1 MYIIN
6 NTNMEK
12 TSTHRYI
19 DIFAGCGGLSLGL
32 HKAGW
37 KGVFAIEKNKMA
49 FATLEHNLIDNKKH
63 FDWPSWLPIGA
74 HDIDEVLKN
83 HKGDLGKLKGNI
95 NLVAGGPPCQGF
107 SFAGRRNE
115 DDDRNK
121 LVDSYISFIELI
133 KPKILFFENV
143 KGFTVGFK
151 KEKSRGEAY
160 SNYVTG
166 KLEELGYKIYH
177 EIIDFS
183 EFGIPQRRKRF
194 ILVGMLDGNPKSF
207 FEQIVDKKAGFL
219 KNKGLKEKVT
229 LKEAISDLEKKHG
242 EVQSGEF
249 KSFKEG
255 TYGKSESEYQKLL
268 RNGYAQKMPDS
279 HRFANHK
286 EETVK
291 RFEYILEKCTK
302 NENIDEITKSKF
314 NLKKRCII
322 LLDKDSQ
329 CPTLTTLPDD
339 YIHYSE
345 PRILTVREYARI
357 QSFDDWFEFKDKYTT
372 GGSRRKEEVPRYTQ
386 VGNAIPPLFVEQS
399 GIVLKGM
406 V

>member
-1 MYIIN
+1 
-6 NTNMEK
+6 MEK

-49 FATLEHNLIDNKKH
+49 FATLEYNLIDNKKH
-63 FDWPSWLPIGA
+63 FDWPSWLPIAA
-74 HDIDEVLKN
+74 HDINEILKN
-83 HKGDLGKLKGNI
+83 HTDDLEKLSGNI
-95 NLVAGGPPCQGF
+95 DLVAGGPPCQGF

-115 DDDRNK
+115 DDERNK
-121 LVDSYISFIELI
+121 LVDSYISFIKLI

-151 KEKSRGEAY
+151 AKKSRGEAY
-160 SNYVTG
+160 SNYVSG
-166 KLEELGYKIYH
+166 KLEELGYKIHH

-194 ILVGMLDGNPKSF
+194 ILVGMLEGNPKLF
-207 FEQIVDKKAGFL
+207 FEQIVEKKAGFL
-219 KNKGLKEKVT
+219 ETKGLNEKVT
-229 LKEAISDLEKKHG
+229 LKEAISDLEKQHG
-242 EVQSGEF
+242 EVQSEEF
-249 KSFKEG
+249 KNFKEG
-255 TYGKSESEYQKLL
+255 VYGKSESSYQKLL
-268 RNGYAQKMPDS
+268 RGVDTSEMPDS

-286 EETVK
+286 EETVEK
-291 RFEYILEKCTK
+291 FKYIVDNCAKDV
-302 NENIDEITKSKF
+302 NIDEDTKIKF
-314 NLKKRCII
+314 NLIKRCII
-322 LLDKDSQ
+322 PLDQ
-329 CPTLTTLPDD
+329 NAHCPTLTTLPDD

-372 GGSRRKEEVPRYTQ
+372 GGKRRKEEVPRYTQ
-386 VGNAIPPLFVEQS
+386 VGNAIPPLFVEQA